1 VGASLIFVP
10 SWARLKLGKTEVLY
24 GFGFGCQDVKQVQ
37 NKYVCLFVVGLL
49 YFADVRP
56 RS

>member
-1 VGASLIFVP
+1 MGASLIFVP
-10 SWARLKLGKTEVLY
+10 SWARLKLGKTEVLD

-37 NKYVCLFVVGLL
+37 NKYVSLFVVGLL